1 MAEQARG
8 RLAGKV
14 AIITGAG
21 SGIGRA
27 MALLF
32 AREGATV
39 VAAGR
44 TPASI
49 EETVAMIR
57 AETGW
62 EALAVA
68 ADVAIPADV
77 ERMVR
82 ETVARFGRIDIL
94 CNNAGI
100 GSSKDVVAVEPDEWD
115 RVFAVNVR
123 GVYLGCKYAL
133 PHMLAQ
139 GGGSIINTA
148 SVLALVGAP
157 ERAAYCASKGAV
169 VALTRQIAVEYA
181 DRGIRCNC
189 LCPTTVDTPWVDR
202 LLADAPDPVAR
213 RRALEERQ
221 PMGRLATAEDVA
233 AAALYLASD
242 DAAFVTGTAMV
253 IDGGL
258 SAR

>member
-1 MAEQARG
+1 VAEQARG

>member
-1 MAEQARG
+1 MSEQPRG

-21 SGIGRA
+21 SGIGQA

-49 EETVAMIR
+49 EETVAMIQ
-57 AETGW
+57 AETGR
-62 EALAVA
+62 EALAVE
-68 ADVAIPADV
+68 ADVAVPADV

-82 ETVARFGRIDIL
+82 ETVTHFGRIDIL

-100 GSSKDVVAVEPDEWD
+100 GSSKDVIAVEPDEWD
-115 RVFAVNVR
+115 QVFAVNVR

-139 GGGSIINTA
+139 GGGAIINTA

-169 VALTRQIAVEYA
+169 VALTKQIAVEYA

-202 LLADAPDPVAR
+202 LLANAPDPAAR

-221 PMGRLATAEDVA
+221 PMGRLATAEEVA

>member
-1 MAEQARG
+1 
-8 RLAGKV
+8 
-14 AIITGAG
+14 
-21 SGIGRA
+21 
-27 MALLF
+27 
-32 AREGATV
+32 
-39 VAAGR
+39 
-44 TPASI
+44 
-49 EETVAMIR
+49 
-57 AETGW
+57 
-62 EALAVA
+62 
-68 ADVAIPADV
+68 
-77 ERMVR
+77 MVR